1 MSALLHVFYKPGEL
15 FSSLPDRRRA
25 WIIPLLVNCLLGV
38 AIWAVEVHFMGF
50 ISIVRQQ
57 LSAIHMSAQ
66 TMEIALARANT
77 PVRLYLSY
85 VQTAFAVVFVA
96 LLISGVLKALSL
108 MTGRSP
114 NFGAMLSMVSLAQFP
129 YYLIVLL
136 MTTLIL
142 TVSPDPGSLNV
153 RNLIATNP
161 AAYMDKEAMAPGLYS
176 LLESVDLLSFAE
188 MILLSFGFGKLTR
201 SGFFGGVAAV
211 FGMWIVYV
219 SCKMALSL
227 LF

>member
-1 MSALLHVFYKPGEL
+1 MSALLHVFYQPGEL

-25 WIIPLLVNCLLGV
+25 WIIPLVVNCILAM
-38 AIWAVEVHFMGF
+38 AIWAVEVHYMGF
-50 ISIVRQQ
+50 ITIVRQQ
-57 LSAIHMSAQ
+57 LAAIHMRPENMA
-66 TMEIALARANT
+66 IALERANT
-77 PVRLYLSY
+77 PARLYGSY
-85 VQTAFAVVFVA
+85 IQTAFAVTLGA

-114 NFGAMLSMVSLAQFP
+114 RFGAMLSMVALAQFP
-129 YYLIVLL
+129 YFLVVLL

-142 TVSPDPGSLNV
+142 TVAPDPGSLSV

-161 AAYMDKEAMAPGLYS
+161 AAYMDKETMSPGLYS

-188 MILLSFGFGKLTR
+188 IFLLSYGFGKLTR
-201 SGFFGGVAAV
+201 AGFFAGLAAV
-211 FGMWIVYV
+211 LGMWIVYV

>member
-15 FSSLPDRRRA
+15 FSSLPDRSRA
-25 WIIPLLVNCLLGV
+25 WIIPLLANCVLGML
-38 AIWAVEVHFMGF
+38 IWAVEVHFMGF
-50 ISIVRQQ
+50 ITIVRQQ
-57 LSAIHMSAQ
+57 LTAIHMKPENMA
-66 TMEIALARANT
+66 IALERANT
-77 PVRLYLSY
+77 PARLYGSY
-85 VQTAFAVVFVA
+85 IQTALIIVVGA

-108 MTGRSP
+108 MTARSP
-114 NFGAMLSMVSLAQFP
+114 RFGAMLSMVSLAQFP

-142 TVSPDPGSLNV
+142 TIAPDPGSLSI

-161 AAYMDKEAMAPGLYS
+161 AAYMDKDAMAPGLYS

-188 MILLSFGFGKLTR
+188 IALLSYGFGKLTR
-201 SGFFGGVAAV
+201 AGFFGGLAAV
-211 FGMWIVYV
+211 LGMWIVYV
-219 SCKMALSL
+219 SCKMAISL

>member
-1 MSALLHVFYKPGEL
+1 MTPLLHVFYKPGEL

-25 WIIPLLVNCLLGV
+25 WIVPLLVNCLIGI

-50 ISIVRQQ
+50 ITIVRQQ

-66 TMEIALARANT
+66 NMEIALAGANT
-77 PVRLYLSY
+77 PARLYLSY
-85 VQTAFAVVFVA
+85 VQTAFAVILGA
-96 LLISGVLKALSL
+96 LLISGILKALSM

-114 NFGAMLSMVSLAQFP
+114 RFGAMLSMVSLAQFP

-142 TVSPDPGSLNV
+142 TVSPDPGSLSI

-176 LLESVDLLSFAE
+176 LLESIDLLSIAE
-188 MILLSFGFGKLTR
+188 ILLLSYGFGKITR
-201 SGFFGGVAAV
+201 SGFFGGLAAV
-211 FGMWIVYV
+211 VGMWIVYV

>member
-1 MSALLHVFYKPGEL
+1 
-15 FSSLPDRRRA
+15 
-25 WIIPLLVNCLLGV
+25 
-38 AIWAVEVHFMGF
+38 MGF

-66 TMEIALARANT
+66 NMQIALARANT

-85 VQTAFAVVFVA
+85 AQTAFAIVLGA
-96 LLISGVLKALSL
+96 LLISGILKALSL

-129 YYLIVLL
+129 YYLVVLL

>member
-25 WIIPLLVNCLLGV
+25 WIIPLVVNCLLGV

-50 ISIVRQQ
+50 LTIVRQQ
-57 LSAIHMSAQ
+57 LAAIHMKPENMA
-66 TMEIALARANT
+66 IALERSNT
-77 PVRLYLSY
+77 PGRLYASY
-85 VQTAFAVVFVA
+85 FQTAFAVALGA

-114 NFGAMLSMVSLAQFP
+114 HFGAMLSMVTLAQFP
-129 YYLIVLL
+129 YYLVVLL

-142 TVSPDPGSLNV
+142 TLAPDPGSLSI

-161 AAYMDKEAMAPGLYS
+161 AAYMDRDTMASGLYS

-188 MILLSFGFGKLTR
+188 ILLLSYGFGKLTR
-201 SGFFGGVAAV
+201 AGFFGGLAAV
-211 FGMWIVYV
+211 LGMWIVYV
-219 SCKMALSL
+219 SIKMALSM

>member
-129 YYLIVLL
+129 YYLVVLL

>member
-25 WIIPLLVNCLLGV
+25 WIIPLVVNCILGM
-38 AIWAVEVHFMGF
+38 AIWAVEVHYMGF
-50 ISIVRQQ
+50 LAIVRQQ
-57 LSAIHMSAQ
+57 LMAIHMRPENMA
-66 TMEIALARANT
+66 IALERANT
-77 PVRLYLSY
+77 PARLYASY
-85 VQTAFAVVFVA
+85 FQTAFAIVLGA
-96 LLISGVLKALSL
+96 LLISGVLKGLSL

-114 NFGAMLSMVSLAQFP
+114 RFGAMLSMVSLAQFP
-129 YYLIVLL
+129 YYLVVLL

-142 TVSPDPGSLNV
+142 TVAPDPGSLSI

-161 AAYMDKEAMAPGLYS
+161 AAYMDKDTMAPGLYS

-188 MILLSFGFGKLTR
+188 IALLSYGFGKLTR
-201 SGFFGGVAAV
+201 AGFFGGLAAV
-211 FGMWIVYV
+211 VGMWIVYV
-219 SCKMALSL
+219 SVKMALSL

>member
-25 WIIPLLVNCLLGV
+25 WMLPLLVNCLLGV

-50 ISIVRQQ
+50 LTIVRQQ
-57 LSAIHMSAQ
+57 LAAIHMRPE
-66 TMEIALARANT
+66 TMEIALRQANT
-77 PVRLYLSY
+77 PARLYVSY
-85 VQTAFAVVFVA
+85 FQTALAIALGA
-96 LLISGVLKALSL
+96 LLIAGVLKGLSL

-114 NFGAMLSMVSLAQFP
+114 RYGAMLSMVSLAQFP
-129 YYLIVLL
+129 YFLIVLL

-142 TVSPDPGSLNV
+142 TVAPDPGSLSI

-161 AAYMDKEAMAPGLYS
+161 AAYMNKDTMAPGLYS

-188 MILLSFGFGKLTR
+188 ILLLSYGFGKLTR
-201 SGFFGGVAAV
+201 AGFFGGLAAV
-211 FGMWIVYV
+211 LGMWIVYV

>member
-1 MSALLHVFYKPGEL
+1 MSALLHVFYEPGEL

-25 WIIPLLVNCLLGV
+25 WIIPLVVNALLGV

-50 ISIVRQQ
+50 LTIVRQQ
-57 LSAIHMSAQ
+57 LAAIHMKPENMA
-66 TMEIALARANT
+66 IALERSNT
-77 PVRLYLSY
+77 PGRLYASY
-85 VQTAFAVVFVA
+85 FQTAFAVVLGA

-108 MTGRSP
+108 MTSRSP
-114 NFGAMLSMVSLAQFP
+114 QFGAMLSMVTLAQFP
-129 YYLIVLL
+129 YYLVVLF

-142 TVSPDPGSLNV
+142 TFAPDPGSLSI

-161 AAYMDKEAMAPGLYS
+161 AAYMDRDTMASGLYS

-188 MILLSFGFGKLTR
+188 ILLLSYGFGKLTR
-201 SGFFGGVAAV
+201 AGFFGGLAAV
-211 FGMWIVYV
+211 LGMWIVYV
-219 SCKMALSL
+219 SIKMALSM